1 MGKASISDLETQLS
15 AYLQKVVAG
24 KSVMVLDHDRPIA
37 ILQSVKP
44 DDTDERLARLERA
57 GLLRRGNGESTV
69 LPAPTSF
76 SDGSVVEAIITERR
90 EGR

>member
-1 MGKASISDLETQLS
+1 MEKASISDLETQLS

-44 DDTDERLARLERA
+44 DDTDERLVQCA
-57 GLLRRGNGESTV
+57 
-69 LPAPTSF
+69 
-76 SDGSVVEAIITERR
+76 
-90 EGR
+90 